1 MQPIARPLAAAGKPI
16 NVMLVDDHQTMLWG
30 LERLIDGTGPR
41 MKVVGTA
48 TNCED
53 ALAQA
58 DRLMPDI
65 IVLDLDL
72 SGRSAIDILPALLA
86 HSGSR
91 ALILTGERQQ
101 KTLDLAVL
109 GGARGVLRKDAPAGE
124 VLEAIEKMHRGEL
137 WLDRETVGRVFV
149 EMMESRKGPKP
160 DPEAEKQASLTEKE
174 RKIVATIVA
183 ANGAS
188 NKALAARL
196 FITEH
201 TLRNHLTS
209 IYQKLGVVNRLE
221 LYVYA
226 VKHGMGK
233 AAN

>member
-1 MQPIARPLAAAGKPI
+1 VQESGYNGIDPTYSGASDLLSAETAWRDPGFEQGP
-16 NVMLVDDHQTMLWG
+16 DH
-30 LERLIDGTGPR
+30 P
-41 MKVVGTA
+41 VVGV
-48 TNCED
+48 NWRD
-53 ALAQA
+53 ARMFCQ
-58 DRLMPDI
+58 
-65 IVLDLDL
+65 
-72 SGRSAIDILPALLA
+72 
-86 HSGSR
+86 
-91 ALILTGERQQ
+91 
-101 KTLDLAVL
+101 
-109 GGARGVLRKDAPAGE
+109 
-124 VLEAIEKMHRGEL
+124 
-137 WLDRETVGRVFV
+137 W
-149 EMMESRKGPKP
+149 
-160 DPEAEKQASLTEKE
+160 LTEKE